1 MLPQHKELVRL
12 IRPEN
17 EIVEAFAFPNKIND
31 ELRTRIIDGFFNNYR
46 ENLKIEMLAVQLN
59 LSAKQVNRTL
69 QQYYNTTFKQKLLD
83 TRVEVAKE
91 LLRMNR
97 PTSRLLKRLGTRLPR
112 ILTAFSCRE
121 QE

>member
-69 QQYYNTTFKQKLLD
+69 QQYYNTSFKQKLLD